1 VAGEESTGKQLA
13 GDALAAVVAGLW
25 AAGAMNRTTTAFYK
39 RQSEASRRR
48 EEEVSEGVA
57 YAVVIQKAAALVGR
71 EVEPDRA
78 ERLGEAF
85 HYAMGALLA
94 PGYVVLRRQTG
105 LRPVAAGLTL
115 GLTVSVIVDEVAN
128 PLLGFTAPPR
138 AYPLATHLRGLA
150 GHVVYGLTVA
160 GLFEVMTGPAA
171 ASRRKA
177 ARSG

>member
-1 VAGEESTGKQLA
+1 
-13 GDALAAVVAGLW
+13 
-25 AAGAMNRTTTAFYK
+25 MNRTTTAFYE

-48 EEEVSEGVA
+48 EEASEGVA
-57 YAVVIQKAAALVGR
+57 YAVVIQKAVALVGR
-71 EVEPDRA
+71 EVEPERA

-85 HYAMGALLA
+85 HYATGAVLA
-94 PGYVVLRRQTG
+94 PGYVVLRRRLG
-105 LRPVAAGLTL
+105 LRPVTAGLAY
-115 GLTVSVIVDEVAN
+115 GLSVAVVVDEVAN

-138 AYPLATHLRGLA
+138 AYPFATHLRGLA